1 MSNTFFDRYAEL
13 CRSSGETPNS
23 VAKSLGIP
31 SGSITAWKNGSQPRN
46 NTLAKIADYFNV
58 STDYLLGQ
66 EKAPNDT
73 SECFPNAELVEQIR
87 KLARERKTSLTKIET
102 DLKFGN
108 GMIGKWAKAPK
119 SPPYDKLRKIAEYL
133 NISVESLVGEEKT
146 PAETGK
152 RFPKKDSDLVFLST
166 EEQRRLYRYFSEAA
180 ERKGESIDLAVTQSG
195 IPHNLMTRM
204 HNESVSMCDRNDLLR
219 LSEYLGVQTDAKPM
233 LESLP
238 PLDARRAELYRHLHD
253 LVDQV
258 RPEDADTAESLLRV
272 FLDKR

>member
-1 MSNTFFDRYAEL
+1 MSKLYERIDQLCAERHVNITTM
-13 CRSSGETPNS
+13 CKESGASRGSLTDLKVGRKQSLSVET
-23 VAKSLGIP
+23 L
-31 SGSITAWKNGSQPRN
+31 R
-46 NTLAKIADYFNV
+46 KIADYFNV

-66 EKAPNDT
+66 EK
-73 SECFPNAELVEQIR
+73 
-87 KLARERKTSLTKIET
+87 
-102 DLKFGN
+102 
-108 GMIGKWAKAPK
+108 
-119 SPPYDKLRKIAEYL
+119 
-133 NISVESLVGEEKT
+133 T

-152 RFPKKDSDLVFLST
+152 RFPKKDLVFLST

>member
-46 NTLAKIADYFNV
+46 KTLAKIADYFNV

-66 EKAPNDT
+66 EK
-73 SECFPNAELVEQIR
+73 
-87 KLARERKTSLTKIET
+87 
-102 DLKFGN
+102 
-108 GMIGKWAKAPK
+108 
-119 SPPYDKLRKIAEYL
+119 
-133 NISVESLVGEEKT
+133 T
-146 PAETGK
+146 PADTGK
-152 RFPKKDSDLVFLST
+152 RFSNGSSDLVFLST
-166 EEQRRLYRYFSEAA
+166 EEQWRLYRYFSEAA

-204 HNESVSMCDRNDLLR
+204 HNESVSMCDRNDLLK

-272 FLDKR
+272 FLDKQ

>member
-146 PAETGK
+146 SAPLPDAEVRMEK
-152 RFPKKDSDLVFLST
+152 IK
-166 EEQRRLYRYFSEAA
+166 EIEA
-180 ERKGESIDLAVTQSG
+180 
-195 IPHNLMTRM
+195 
-204 HNESVSMCDRNDLLR
+204 LLDKMDDETIADVIKYA
-219 LSEYLGVQTDAKPM
+219 EYLASREGKSDEK
-233 LESLP
+233 
-238 PLDARRAELYRHLHD
+238 
-253 LVDQV
+253 
-258 RPEDADTAESLLRV
+258 
-272 FLDKR
+272 

>member
-1 MSNTFFDRYAEL
+1 MPSRNFGKAYKKGLLKMSKLYERIDHL
-13 CRSSGETPNS
+13 CSERHINITTMCKESGASRGSLTDLKVGRKQSLSVET
-23 VAKSLGIP
+23 L
-31 SGSITAWKNGSQPRN
+31 R
-46 NTLAKIADYFNV
+46 KIADYFNV
-58 STDYLLGQ
+58 STDYLLG
-66 EKAPNDT
+66 K
-73 SECFPNAELVEQIR
+73 
-87 KLARERKTSLTKIET
+87 
-102 DLKFGN
+102 
-108 GMIGKWAKAPK
+108 
-119 SPPYDKLRKIAEYL
+119 
-133 NISVESLVGEEKT
+133 EKT

-204 HNESVSMCDRNDLLR
+204 RNESVSMCDRNDLIR
-219 LSEYLGVQTDAKPM
+219 LSEYLEVQTDAKPM

-258 RPEDADTAESLLRV
+258 PLKDADTAESLLRV
-272 FLDKR
+272 FLDKQ

>member
-66 EKAPNDT
+66 EK
-73 SECFPNAELVEQIR
+73 
-87 KLARERKTSLTKIET
+87 
-102 DLKFGN
+102 
-108 GMIGKWAKAPK
+108 
-119 SPPYDKLRKIAEYL
+119 
-133 NISVESLVGEEKT
+133 T

-166 EEQRRLYRYFSEAA
+166 EEQRRLYQYFSETA

-204 HNESVSMCDRNDLLR
+204 RNESVSMCDRNDLLR